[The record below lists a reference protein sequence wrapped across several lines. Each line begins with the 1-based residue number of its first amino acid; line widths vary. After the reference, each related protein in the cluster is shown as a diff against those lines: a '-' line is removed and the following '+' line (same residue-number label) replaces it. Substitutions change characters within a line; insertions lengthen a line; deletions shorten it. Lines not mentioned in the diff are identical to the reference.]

1 MKSYLPRR
9 RIYLSLTTGQQFFRA
24 LHLLCIQHLV
34 LLKYLAARMMEE
46 SSQFN
51 ADCIFGQLLFI
62 VDWIVSDFLAIRQGS
77 LGRLR
82 YILKN
87 GLKYLPLYG
96 FYFAQVATCMLWQKS
111 FSAVNS
117 SHDYGCY

>member
-1 MKSYLPRR
+1 MKIFGSKDDGG
-9 RIYLSLTTGQQFFRA
+9 T
-24 LHLLCIQHLV
+24 
-34 LLKYLAARMMEE
+34 
-46 SSQFN
+46 QFN
-51 ADCIFGQLLFI
+51 ADCIFCTIVI

-96 FYFAQVATCMLWQKS
+96 FYFAQVAVFWQKS
-111 FSAVNS
+111 FSVAILVISVFLLLLVLCILHHWMMCSYKSLLYNS
-117 SHDYGCY
+117 ILSYFSFDFRN

>member
-1 MKSYLPRR
+1 
-9 RIYLSLTTGQQFFRA
+9 LSLASAVYSTLGF
-24 LHLLCIQHLV
+24 
-34 LLKYLAARMMEE
+34 MEIFG
-46 SSQFN
+46 SKDDGGTQFN

-111 FSAVNS
+111 FSAVILFT
-117 SHDYGCY
+117 

>member
-1 MKSYLPRR
+1 MA
-9 RIYLSLTTGQQFFRA
+9 IFLSPASAVFLTFGFNIKIFGSKDDGGT
-24 LHLLCIQHLV
+24 
-34 LLKYLAARMMEE
+34 
-46 SSQFN
+46 QFN
-51 ADCIFGQLLFI
+51 ADCIFVQLSLI

-96 FYFAQVATCMLWQKS
+96 FYFAQVAILSLWQS
-111 FSAVNS
+111 HVQQSYT
-117 SHDYGCY
+117 SHDSLFCYSFVCCIIGCCAVVLII

>member
-1 MKSYLPRR
+1 MIEELNVQKLKLIVFCL
-9 RIYLSLTTGQQFFRA
+9 IYT
-24 LHLLCIQHLV
+24 
-34 LLKYLAARMMEE
+34 
-46 SSQFN
+46 
-51 ADCIFGQLLFI
+51 

-96 FYFAQVATCMLWQKS
+96 FYFAQVTVLLLLPEI
-111 FSAVNS
+111 FSTRALYVIPCGAVAP
-117 SHDYGCY
+117 